1 MNNCD
6 CDNCEHCFGYRNAT
20 RRGFLCN
27 HPNQSYI
34 VDYFLKNK
42 IQKMPGFIGF
52 GEKFATV
59 PKNKTTPKWCPK
71 KSDVESEVSGNW
83 SEGKE

>member
-1 MNNCD
+1 MNNCE
-6 CDNCEHCFGYRNAT
+6 CDNCEHCFGYRNST
-20 RRGFLCN
+20 RRGFSCN
-27 HPNQSYI
+27 HPNQRYI
-34 VDYFLKNK
+34 IDYFHKHK

-71 KSDVESEVSGNW
+71 KSEGESEVSGN
-83 SEGKE
+83 EYDGE